1 MSEEEGRATSEEGA
15 RMDDGRQS
23 QKELIRE
30 TLQELLGGS
39 PALKAM
45 MAGSPPSQA
54 GAGPSKR
61 VPASGEYT

>member
-1 MSEEEGRATSEEGA
+1 
-15 RMDDGRQS
+15 MDDGRQS

-54 GAGPSKR
+54 GAGHQRESRLVVSIHKKLKK
-61 VPASGEYT
+61 